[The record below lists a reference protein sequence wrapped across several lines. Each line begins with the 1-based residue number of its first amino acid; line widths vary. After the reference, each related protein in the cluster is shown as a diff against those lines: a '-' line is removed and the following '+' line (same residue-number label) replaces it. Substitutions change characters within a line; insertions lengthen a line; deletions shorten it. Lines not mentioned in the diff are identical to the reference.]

1 MPTTGEVRWNGRR
14 GVIGNGAQRRVG
26 CVDCGGR
33 TPLWLRLPPPDALGC
48 IHRAAKAE
56 TCFRSPYLIPSPM
69 LPATSIAPWPERGVD
84 AASTL
89 GGCRTIVSRLSCGRP
104 SGLKAAP
111 RGQVSRACCSCRHH
125 VGPRAVPAR
134 SAWPGRRSAQ
144 TSACWCAPPAATGDR
159 SRSACLGNT
168 PSRCAPPFH
177 QSSGGAG
184 MIRPPDA
191 SGQQAGFRA
200 GFRL

>member
-1 MPTTGEVRWNGRR
+1 MEWPEGCDRKWRSEESGLCGLRR
-14 GVIGNGAQRRVG
+14 QDSALAAPSATRRAWLHSPCSQSGNM
-26 CVDCGGR
+26 
-33 TPLWLRLPPPDALGC
+33 
-48 IHRAAKAE
+48 
-56 TCFRSPYLIPSPM
+56 FRSPYLIPSPM

-200 GFRL
+200 GFQL